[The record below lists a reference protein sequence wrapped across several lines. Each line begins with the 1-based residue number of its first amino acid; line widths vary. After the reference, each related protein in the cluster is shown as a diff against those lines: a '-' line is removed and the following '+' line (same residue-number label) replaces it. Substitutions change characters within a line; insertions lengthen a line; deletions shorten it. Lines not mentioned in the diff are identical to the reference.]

1 MKKINRLLKNE
12 DFKKVMDEDNLVKSS
27 SMLVFYKPNNLSYMR
42 VGLSVSKKI
51 GKAHVRVKIRRQL
64 RAYFSTLNMYNNS
77 CDIVVIVRIG
87 FLSKSFE
94 ENREILKKSLDNLI
108 KEKK

>member
-12 DFKKVMDEDNLVKSS
+12 DFKKVMDENKLVKTP
-27 SMLVFYKPNNLSYMR
+27 SMLVFMKPNDLSYMR
-42 VGLSVSKKI
+42 IGLSVSKKI

-64 RAYFSTLNMYNNS
+64 RAYFSLLKVYNIS

-87 FLSKSFE
+87 YLSKSFE
-94 ENREILKKSLDNLI
+94 ENFEILKKSLDNLI
-108 KEKK
+108 KEK